1 MPDDRFRQ
9 CRAQILSY
17 ADHLVNEI
25 KGGRLNEAAFEG
37 LIRARLDAPAYD
49 VTFRGQ
55 LLALATERLTG
66 RQAGGPDA
74 V

>member
-1 MPDDRFRQ
+1 MTDERFRQ

-37 LIRARLDAPAYD
+37 LVRSKLNAPSYD
-49 VTFRGQ
+49 VTFRDR
-55 LLALATERLTG
+55 LLALAIKRLTG
-66 RQAGGPDA
+66 RQTGGTDA
-74 V
+74 